1 MKESD
6 IAGRWFRVFYCFWFR
21 VLVGMRK
28 QGKWMMTEAKG
39 REWTDA
45 PGAEQAGAKD
55 PGTKRRGDER
65 TEVR

>member
-1 MKESD
+1 
-6 IAGRWFRVFYCFWFR
+6 
-21 VLVGMRK
+21 MRK
-28 QGKWMMTEAKG
+28 QRKWMMTEAKG

-55 PGTKRRGDER
+55 PGTKKRGDER